1 MKTKLVIPIIKYNF
15 DTKSK
20 TRKVGLV
27 FKYYL
32 IYGIQI

>member
-1 MKTKLVIPIIKYNF
+1 MKTKLVISIIKYNF
-15 DTKSK
+15 DTKSM
-20 TRKVGLV
+20 TGKVGLV